1 MMMRLATIWT
11 MTGCAIILAL
21 ACDLYRRLL
30 HGIRYEAGLT
40 KRIPRIKGRTLSKI
54 GVFLWCVA
62 GVGLAIVSLFAIW
75 EQIWRL
81 V

>member
-11 MTGCAIILAL
+11 ITGIAIILAL
-21 ACDLYRRLL
+21 SCDMYKRHL

-40 KRIPRIKGRTLSKI
+40 KRIPRLKGRTLQKI
-54 GVFLWCVA
+54 GVMLWCVA
-62 GVGLAIVSLFAIW
+62 IAGLAIVSAFAII

-81 V
+81 T